1 MDQVVLV
8 EPEDPVDLAVLAD
21 LVVAAQLVV
30 AEAAAAVDQPT
41 VEAITTDQTFIQTI
55 TPTVI

>member
-1 MDQVVLV
+1 MVQVVLV
-8 EPEDPVDLAVLAD
+8 EPEVQEDPVDLAD
-21 LVVAAQLVV
+21 LVVAAQLVAAV
-30 AEAAAAVDQPT
+30 AAAAVDQPT